1 MFRKIERFGNYKN
14 RYNKVITY
22 NNLIYNITFLYSV
35 NITLAYQKPLYQKN
49 DKIIRVSN
57 SYETKILLRDNRR
70 SYFLDNFLNTDDISW
85 KIGQNEA
92 LRIL

>member
-14 RYNKVITY
+14 RYNKVIIY

-57 SYETKILLRDNRR
+57 SYKTKILLRDNRR
-70 SYFLDNFLNTDDISW
+70 SYFLGNFLNTDDISW